1 MRKSSLFKKEKDA
14 AVDVK
19 FHEIT
24 LEILCLILQWNLEK
38 GERQGEEY
46 SGLNSSSVPGTVLG
60 AFMYDLR

>member
-24 LEILCLILQWNLEK
+24 WEILCLISQWNLEK

-46 SGLNSSSVPGTVLG
+46 SGLNS
-60 AFMYDLR
+60 

>member
-24 LEILCLILQWNLEK
+24 LEILCLISQWNLEK
-38 GERQGEEY
+38 GEGKGEEY
-46 SGLNSSSVPGTVLG
+46 SGLNS
-60 AFMYDLR
+60 